1 MHRNIVTQQIMPE
14 QVMVV
19 SLVVLLSATAY
30 RTLKIGITAYKRE
43 TRALEALNAAQ
54 KLAAGF
60 ATETAPLVSKR
71 LPNGFVTVI
80 NVPCAH

>member
-1 MHRNIVTQQIMPE
+1 MPE

-71 LPNGFVTVI
+71 QHNGCST
-80 NVPCAH
+80 AL